1 MAGVQG
7 RVPDYNDPVVIKSG
21 STVEDF
27 CLRIHKSF
35 VKQFKHALVWGSSVK
50 HRPQKVMRRCSCPAA
65 LRLFGHRFMVI
76 LQPALRRL
84 LTCVSYIQQVGL
96 KHPLEDEDVVQ
107 IVLKVRTVSHGL
119 LACFEC
125 MMCTLAAQHTQG

>member
-1 MAGVQG
+1 MLAVNALTDDASSRSSPIAVYQMPCCAVQG

-50 HRPQKVMRRCSCPAA
+50 HRPQKVTRSCRRTC
-65 LRLFGHRFMVI
+65 I
-76 LQPALRRL
+76 L
-84 LTCVSYIQQVGL
+84 
-96 KHPLEDEDVVQ
+96 
-107 IVLKVRTVSHGL
+107 
-119 LACFEC
+119 
-125 MMCTLAAQHTQG
+125 